1 MSKRKSLI
9 NPTIICMLIGAI
21 VMFNVSYKTFEYHVG
36 DAFGAIEGR
45 RIVAI
50 SGGVGGA
57 FAGLLLAFV
66 AHLFFRPSHTNR
78 LLKEQNRMLNNN
90 KYQNNSNR
98 NNKVDELNK
107 LNELKKSGVLSEQ
120 EFRKLKTEIVDRK

>member
-9 NPTIICMLIGAI
+9 NPTTICVLIGA
-21 VMFNVSYKTFEYHVG
+21 VLMFNVSYKTFEYSVG
-36 DAFGAIEGR
+36 DPFGAIEGR

-50 SGGVGGA
+50 SGGVAGA

-66 AHLFFRPSHTNR
+66 ARLLFIPSCTNR

-90 KYQNNSNR
+90 KHQNNSNR

-107 LNELKKSGVLSEQ
+107 LNELKKNGALSEE
-120 EFRKLKTEIVDRK
+120 EFRKLKNEILNRK